1 MVDGAVAVPIR
12 RSTFSSSIS
21 LRALRVAAEGSEPS
35 SSWISLIFSPL
46 TSLLYS
52 IAAWM
57 PRPYGMPIEEP
68 GPLSDVTNPIV
79 ISACAVEAATRPPM
93 SAVKLNILRIAFPLV
108 EISRDL
114 SEMSAWI
121 EVGPARSM
129 PRLSPKAG
137 VGLVPASGWELRN
150 ERYKNRFQRRASLCY
165 DTSWAHPCRHGG
177 NRLSRSAAA
186 PDAALV

>member
-1 MVDGAVAVPIR
+1 MVDGVVAVPIR

-21 LRALRVAAEGSEPS
+21 LRALRVAADGSEPS

-46 TSLLYS
+46 TSFLYS
-52 IAAWM
+52 MAAWM

-68 GPLSDVTNPIV
+68 GALSDVTNPIV
-79 ISACAVEAATRPPM
+79 MSACAVEAATRPPM

-129 PRLSPKAG
+129 PQLSSKPDAG
-137 VGLVPASGWELRN
+137 MIAASAWEL
-150 ERYKNRFQRRASLCY
+150 
-165 DTSWAHPCRHGG
+165 
-177 NRLSRSAAA
+177 
-186 PDAALV
+186 

>member
-1 MVDGAVAVPIR
+1 M
-12 RSTFSSSIS
+12 S

-52 IAAWM
+52 MAAWM
-57 PRPYGMPIEEP
+57 PRPYGMPIEAP

-79 ISACAVEAATRPPM
+79 MSACAVEAATRPPM
-93 SAVKLNILRIAFPLV
+93 RAVKLNILRIAFPLV
-108 EISRDL
+108 ENSRDL

-129 PRLSPKAG
+129 PQLSPKPGAG
-137 VGLVPASGWELRN
+137 MIPASAWEL
-150 ERYKNRFQRRASLCY
+150 
-165 DTSWAHPCRHGG
+165 
-177 NRLSRSAAA
+177 
-186 PDAALV
+186 